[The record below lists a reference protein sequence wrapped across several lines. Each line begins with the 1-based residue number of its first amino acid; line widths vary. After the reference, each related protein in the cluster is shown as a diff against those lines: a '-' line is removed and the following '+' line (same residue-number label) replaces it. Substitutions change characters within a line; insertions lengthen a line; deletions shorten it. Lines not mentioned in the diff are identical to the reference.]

1 MKGWERGAL
10 RAMEF
15 VAQPALAGAAFCL
28 LALGVVTWLPALA
41 AAAIALQ
48 DWRGEGGSRPFTG
61 TLRAFPRCWRALWK
75 DGLAAS
81 ALIALLAANLLFL
94 LGSEEP
100 VAYLL
105 LPVQLVL
112 LAALAVYSL
121 SLAAGA
127 AFASDGDLRRRAA
140 ALAFGSPRRGLALL
154 LALLIVPPAML
165 PVPLGPLLLGP
176 TLPLLLALSLYA
188 PTKYDPTK
196 YAPTKTRS
204 SV

>member
-1 MKGWERGAL
+1 MMGWERGAL

-41 AAAIALQ
+41 AAATALQ
-48 DWRGEGGSRPFTG
+48 DWRRDGGGRPFTG

-81 ALIALLAANLLFL
+81 ALTALLVVNCLFL
-94 LGSEEP
+94 LSTGGP
-100 VAYLL
+100 AAFVL
-105 LPVQLVL
+105 LPVQFVL
-112 LAALAVYSL
+112 LATLAVYSL
-121 SLAAGA
+121 SLAAGIA
-127 AFASDGDLRRRAA
+127 VNASDEFRRRAA

-154 LALLIVPPAML
+154 LVLLLAPLAVL

-176 TLPLLLALSLYA
+176 TIPLLLALSLHA
-188 PTKYDPTK
+188 PVKKRNP
-196 YAPTKTRS
+196 A
-204 SV
+204 